1 MIRNYLVIAGRSL
14 RKYFAFSLINIAG
27 LGLGLAVSLL
37 LIAWVRQEL
46 SYDRFL
52 KDSGQIYRVSFDF
65 NFGGQLV
72 TTALSPTALLPAL
85 EDNFPDITKGV
96 RLYNPASYTPF
107 ILAIGDDLFEET
119 KFYYA
124 DSTFFDLFSYHLL
137 EGDREKA
144 LSAPY
149 SLVLTKSVALKLFG
163 RDNPIGRVIKINN
176 EQDYTVTGIVD
187 DPPGNSFLQFHVLAS
202 FSSLPASG
210 RQVWWSSIYQT
221 FVSIK
226 NSKLVPDLKSKTDTL
241 IHHSYD
247 FGMSDPGDYVRSRF
261 MPLTDI
267 HLHSNLFD
275 ELEPVGDIE
284 YVYIFSGIAALTL
297 IIGIINYVNLS
308 TARSTD
314 RSKEVGIRKVI
325 GAMRPQLFVQ
335 FIGESVM
342 ITVLAF
348 VVGALIAFLLLP
360 SFNAVA
366 GSHLTYGAF
375 MEPQFIGQMFGVLA
389 IIACLSGIYP
399 AILIT
404 AFKPISILR
413 GMVRQPGK
421 DLWLRRLLVISQF
434 SISIILVFGTLVIL
448 NQLHYVE
455 NKRLG
460 YDKDNL
466 LVIPVDPSES
476 TINDELRNEF
486 LGTGVVESIGSASDL
501 PTAIQNGFRLSLQGV
516 SGKSLLTIGMWVDD
530 NFLST
535 MQMEIVAGRRIN
547 ESDIARVEK
556 EKHFSFIINETAVKT
571 LGFRNEDIIGRTAN
585 VDGRIGDIVGI
596 VKDFHFSSLHDPIKP
611 LVLFGQESKCNLMFV
626 RLKSN
631 DVARAVASLQ
641 KAFTD
646 LIPSRPFQFSF
657 LDQRYMNLYAPEQ
670 RMESAFMIFA
680 TLAIIIACLGL
691 LGLVSFA
698 ISQRLKEIGVRKAL
712 GATSANIV
720 VLITKEYALPIVIA
734 ILIGL
739 PLGAWLMNRWLQGFA
754 YKINIGITPVIT
766 AAVICLV
773 VGLVTATLQALRASR
788 IDPAK
793 ILRSD

>member
-1 MIRNYLVIAGRSL
+1 MIKNYLVIALRNL
-14 RKYFAFSLINIAG
+14 RKYFTFSLINIIG

-52 KDSGQIYRVSFDF
+52 KDSNQIYRVSFDF

-96 RLYNPASYTPF
+96 RLYNPASYSPF
-107 ILAIGDDLFEET
+107 ILAKGDDLFEET

-137 EGDREKA
+137 EGERDKV

-149 SLVLTKSVALKLFG
+149 SLVLTRSIALKLFG
-163 RDNPIGRVIKINN
+163 RDNPIGRIIKVND
-176 EQDYTVTGIVD
+176 EQDYTVTGIVE
-187 DPPGNSFLQFHVLAS
+187 DPPGNSFLQFHILAS
-202 FSSLPASG
+202 FSSLPAAG

-221 FVSIK
+221 FVLIK
-226 NSKLVPDLKSKTDTL
+226 KATLISDLKSKTDTL

-247 FGMSDPGDYVRSRF
+247 FGMADPGDYVRSRF
-261 MPLTDI
+261 MPLTSI

-325 GAMRPQLFVQ
+325 GAMPRQLFAQ
-335 FIGESVM
+335 FIGESIL

-348 VVGALIAFLLLP
+348 IVAAFLSFLLLP
-360 SFNAVA
+360 SFNVIA
-366 GSHLTYGAF
+366 GSHLTYQAF
-375 MEPQFIGQMFGVLA
+375 MEPQFIGQTMGVLA

-434 SISIILVFGTLVIL
+434 CISIILVLGTLVIL
-448 NQLHYVE
+448 NQLHYIE

-466 LVIPVDPSES
+466 LIVPVDPSEN
-476 TINDELRNEF
+476 TINDELGNEF
-486 LGTGVVESIGSASDL
+486 LGTGEVESIGRASDL
-501 PTAIQNGFRLSLQGV
+501 PTAIQNGFRLSLQGE
-516 SGKSLLTIGMWVDD
+516 SGKSLLTIGMWIDD
-530 NFLST
+530 SFLST
-535 MQMEIVAGRRIN
+535 MQMKVVAGRAIN
-547 ESDIARVEK
+547 DGDMSRVEK
-556 EKHFSFIINETAVKT
+556 EKHFSFIINETAAKA
-571 LGFRNEDIIGRTAN
+571 LGFKDDDIIGRTAN
-585 VDGRIGDIVGI
+585 VDGRIGEIVGV

-611 LVLFGQESKCNLMFV
+611 LVLFGQQSKCNLMFV

-631 DVARAVASLQ
+631 DVSGAVASLQ
-641 KAFTD
+641 KAFTN

-657 LDQRYMNLYAPEQ
+657 LDQKYMNLYAPEQ

-698 ISQRLKEIGVRKAL
+698 ISQRLREIGVRKAL

-720 VLITKEYALPIVIA
+720 VLITKEYALPIVVA
-734 ILIGL
+734 ILLGL

-754 YKINIGITPVIT
+754 YKTTIGVAPVAT

-773 VGLVTATLQALRASR
+773 VGLATATLQAMRASR